1 MICMKNV
8 NIFKSRPIL
17 VGSLSL
23 LVFLICS
30 NHFLIRVGLNPSVI
44 IGLTAIIVFL
54 SLAKEARNF
63 LSSSFEKPKKNLLP
77 LCILFFSF
85 TGIIFHFENT
95 IEIGLF
101 IILFFSIYFIF
112 KNQDTNLNNFMANLM
127 ICSGVFMSIG
137 VLIALFESM
146 ILSSKLFYH
155 IFDDYPY
162 IDQRFI
168 FSGFG
173 FNHNFSA
180 YIIVVAQSF
189 LFLSTTAIM
198 KNLRTYLTILFLLA
212 LLITGAKIAVLFIS
226 LAICNYFIKDK
237 IKKYSINI
245 ILIALY
251 LFTSHIVIA
260 FHGNYELGSMH
271 YRELLFSFGG
281 IDFILSNY
289 GYMKTAYFIEL
300 KNNFFL
306 PVSLREITQ
315 TVNFDPHSLIY
326 SLIILGGFPLLFSVF
341 LFIVIGIFE
350 NFRIIEQIHPNYYFC
365 GLISIITET
374 FVWDSNNSIFFWIII
389 LYAITISKNSYPPD
403 NKSSISINS

>member
-30 NHFLIRVGLNPSVI
+30 NHFLIRVGLDPSVI

-54 SLAKEARNF
+54 SLAKETRNF

-251 LFTSHIVIA
+251 LFTSHIVIS

-281 IDFILSNY
+281 IDFILGNY

-326 SLIILGGFPLLFSVF
+326 SLIILGGFPLLFSVL